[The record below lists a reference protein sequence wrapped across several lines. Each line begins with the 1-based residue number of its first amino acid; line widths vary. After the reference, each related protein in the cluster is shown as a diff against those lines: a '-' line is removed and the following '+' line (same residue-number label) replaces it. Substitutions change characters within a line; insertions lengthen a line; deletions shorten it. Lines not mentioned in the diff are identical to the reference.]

1 MNCNNVRIFFSQIAE
16 KSVLPL
22 IPSVDMDFLVN
33 NGYLTV
39 MQNADYNRGL
49 AEISTLTQMSN
60 DLMNRQMTENNEKAH
75 LNEDVRKT
83 HSITFLFEDKE
94 NKEAQKE
101 EIKSHEEVV
110 SKLSLIH
117 I

>member
-1 MNCNNVRIFFSQIAE
+1 MKCSNVRIFFSQIAE

-22 IPSVDMDFLVN
+22 IPSVDMDFLAN
-33 NGYLTV
+33 NGYINV
-39 MQNADYNRGL
+39 MQKDDYNRGL

-60 DLMNRQMTENNEKAH
+60 DLMNQRMTENSERAH
-75 LNEDVRKT
+75 LNEDERKT

-101 EIKSHEEVV
+101 EIESHKE
-110 SKLSLIH
+110 SRL
-117 I
+117 